1 MALYF
6 LFSIAQK
13 SATCLIPRRSQ
24 MQRLFL
30 AAVLGLFLLTLAGCS
45 QDPQPN
51 INLAP
56 ATGRA
61 EEPNL
66 MFEGFRMVSTRGAQR
81 EYDFTARAAQIF
93 EHDNMARAQDIKIVY
108 WRGGKPASTLTARH
122 GFVNTVTH
130 DMRAEQQVVMV
141 SQEGAVLRTEL
152 LHWDNQQGRI
162 YTDRPVTVERGTSVM
177 TGVGLE
183 ADSELK
189 HIEILAH
196 VNIHVRSIKELKTD
210 LATPTTGKKP

>member
-1 MALYF
+1 MRGFGLAVGLLVWF
-6 LFSIAQK
+6 L
-13 SATCLIPRRSQ
+13 
-24 MQRLFL
+24 
-30 AAVLGLFLLTLAGCS
+30 VGCS
-45 QDPQPN
+45 PEPQPN

-56 ATGRA
+56 AVGKV

-81 EYDFTARAAQIF
+81 EYDFIARAAQIF
-93 EHDNMARAQDIKIVY
+93 ERDNMARAQDIKIIY
-108 WRGGKPASTLTARH
+108 WRQGKPASTLTARR

-141 SQEGAVLRTEL
+141 SQEGAVLRTER
-152 LHWDNQQGRI
+152 LHWDNLRGRI
-162 YTDRPVTVERGTSVM
+162 YTELPVTVERGTNVM

-189 HIEILAH
+189 HIEVLSR
-196 VNIHVRSIKELKTD
+196 VNIRVRSLKELKSD
-210 LATPTTGKKP
+210 LAAPAAGKRP

>member
-1 MALYF
+1 MTRLSLAPALG
-6 LFSIAQK
+6 LAV
-13 SATCLIPRRSQ
+13 L
-24 MQRLFL
+24 LL
-30 AAVLGLFLLTLAGCS
+30 AACS
-45 QDPQPN
+45 QEPQPN

-56 ATGRA
+56 VVGRA

-81 EYDFTARAAQIF
+81 EYDFIARAAQIF

-108 WRGGKPASTLTARH
+108 YRLGKVASTLTARR

-141 SQEGAVLRTEL
+141 SQDGAVLRTEL

-162 YTDRPVTVERGTSVM
+162 YTDRPVVVERGTSVM
-177 TGVGLE
+177 TGVGLK

-189 HIEILAH
+189 HVEILSQ
-196 VNIHVRSIKELKTD
+196 VNIRVRSIKELKSD
-210 LATPTTGKKP
+210 LATPTPGKRP